1 MKWLLNALSS
11 SVGRKFV
18 MAITGLL
25 LCGFLVVHLAGNLL
39 LFVGPDAYNAYAHK
53 LHDNEGLLMIAEVGL
68 FALFFIHLYLAFR
81 LTIDNRLARGK
92 DYLDR
97 VNKRED
103 ELSRLRPDTW
113 MLLSG
118 LIVLGFIC
126 LHLIDFKLEARP
138 DASLYTT
145 SDGKPVEPYDK
156 AVNLLQTPLTALGYL
171 VGCIFLFA
179 HLSHGFSSAFQTLGA
194 NHPKYNTLIK
204 RSGLAFAVLMGLGF
218 ASFIVWAWAFVK

>member
-1 MKWLLNALSS
+1 
-11 SVGRKFV
+11 

-39 LFVGPDAYNAYAHK
+39 LFVGAEAYNAYAHK

-68 FALFFIHLYLAFR
+68 FVLFIIHLILAVR
-81 LTIDNRLARGK
+81 LTVDNRIARGK

-97 VNKRED
+97 KNKAEN
-103 ELSRLRPDTW
+103 EVSKFRPDTW

-118 LIVLGFIC
+118 LVVLGFIC
-126 LHLIDFKLEARP
+126 LHLIDFKMEARP
-138 DASLYTT
+138 DADHTLYTT
-145 SDGKPVEPYDK
+145 PDGTPVEPFDK
-156 AVNLLQTPLTALGYL
+156 AVNLLRTPLTAFGYL
-171 VGCIFLFA
+171 VGCLFLFA

-204 RSGLAFAVLMGLGF
+204 RTGLAFAVLIGLGF
-218 ASFIVWAWAFVK
+218 ASFVVWAWLLAR